1 MTLLQVREA
10 NAGASPEPNWANGPS
25 RAIALL
31 IDLAQRGEIDPWDV
45 RVIDAI
51 DRCLSELAILAEAQ
65 EGFGMADLS
74 LTGQAFVDASLLV
87 LLKANTLDRLE
98 SPEENLEAEVD
109 PEWSDLED
117 WADSP
122 LPRNL
127 EQKLKRRPTAQPP
140 SSRRVTLQELIEQL
154 QLVAAAI
161 EGKPRRTRPSDRRS
175 QSRSQVMRA
184 ALELVREENS
194 MEIASEL
201 DRFLASYFSELSC
214 EENWLDIEQLLLL
227 WAQQRHQ
234 ETGKQKQEDV
244 AFDSPDR
251 ALPHLADDSV
261 DLASSHFHLSPQE
274 QLHDRVGIFWAL
286 LLLSAQS
293 KVELVQEEFYQDL
306 KIRAIL

>member
-1 MTLLQVREA
+1 MTPLQVRAA
-10 NAGASPEPNWANGPS
+10 NAVANPEPNWANGPS
-25 RAIALL
+25 HAIALL

-45 RVIDAI
+45 QVIDAI
-51 DRCLSELAILAEAQ
+51 DRCLSELADAAEAQ

-98 SPEENLEAEVD
+98 SPVENLEAQAD

-117 WADSP
+117 WANP
-122 LPRNL
+122 QLPRNL

-161 EGKPRRTRPSDRRS
+161 EGKPRRTRSSDHRS
-175 QSRSQVMRA
+175 GSRSQVMRA
-184 ALELVREENS
+184 TLELVREENS
-194 MEIASEL
+194 LEIASEL
-201 DRFLASYFSELSC
+201 DRFLANYFSQLST
-214 EENWLDIEQLLLL
+214 ENWLDIEQLLVL
-227 WAQQRHQ
+227 WAQRRNQ
-234 ETGKQKQEDV
+234 EAAVLNQEEAALASSSQTLPEV
-244 AFDSPDR
+244 ADNNLDP
-251 ALPHLADDSV
+251 
-261 DLASSHFHLSPQE
+261 ASSHFHLSPQE

-306 KIRAIL
+306 KIRALL